1 MSEVRFGSFIH
12 MYLHKQAVEDG
23 VILDLQYEG
32 RDVEQRIS
40 DKDKLDDKLAT
51 YLIENKRAVAV
62 IEDTETEKPKATRK
76 KTKKVVD

>member
-1 MSEVRFGSFIH
+1 MKIKVTCALYIKDVGSLPFGT
-12 MYLHKQAVEDG
+12 VTE
-23 VILDLQYEG
+23 
-32 RDVEQRIS
+32 
-40 DKDKLDDKLAT
+40 LDDKLAT